1 LSWLSFLKVATKAR
15 RVPLAAGILT
25 REQVTEGL
33 RQYRDQLANQKL
45 AIQSIK
51 KALSVARRTG
61 KVDPDS
67 IERANSIH
75 RHLED
80 LADRLQ
86 EWIISSEMKNESDE
100 SRSQKFVDDILDV
113 SAVVEEAMVELQDI
127 SRDPEYYA

>member
-1 LSWLSFLKVATKAR
+1 LSWLKLLKVATKAR

-51 KALSVARRTG
+51 KALSAARRTG

-100 SRSQKFVDDILDV
+100 NRSQKFVDDILDV